1 MKLIFNEVNKKDFKF
16 KTEPFEHQLKA
27 FNISRDKEYYALF
40 MEQGTGKSK
49 VIVDN
54 IAYLYRKGKIDS
66 AIIIA
71 PKGVYRNWEKS
82 EIPTHMPEDVLN
94 YSYIELWKPLE
105 TKSNVERLKNF
116 LTKQTHELKI
126 FIINVEAFS
135 TNKGLHYIQRFLN
148 VHKAM
153 VVVDESSTIKHRTA
167 RRTKNILKL
176 SQVSNSTYAFFL
188 SVSYILFC
196 SFDNS
201 ISLF

>member
-1 MKLIFNEVNKKDFKF
+1 MKLKLDKVQKKDFKF
-16 KTEPFEHQLKA
+16 KTKPFDHQLEA

-54 IAYLYRKGKIDS
+54 IAYLYRKGEIN
-66 AIIIA
+66 AAVIVA
-71 PKGVYRNWEKS
+71 PKGVYRNWQLQ
-82 EIPTHMPEDVLN
+82 EIPTHMPEDVYD

-126 FIINVEAFS
+126 FVINVEAFS

-148 VHKAM
+148 VHKTM

-176 SQVSNSTYAFFL
+176 TQALNLYH
-188 SVSYILFC
+188 
-196 SFDNS
+196 
-201 ISLF
+201 